1 MITQSYHRSVRQIHS
16 NTFLTTISSCRKENV
31 IRMSNSN
38 IKKPDPKPEN
48 GKDYIQRDR
57 KKKVKIKGSH
67 SGRSEFH

>member
-1 MITQSYHRSVRQIHS
+1 
-16 NTFLTTISSCRKENV
+16 
-31 IRMSNSN
+31 MSNSN